1 VLSGLRIRTP
11 IVAALFVGVVVIEAL
26 EPFRFSS
33 ATHPFGWIPFLGFMR
48 GSAEVNVRSL
58 LEKAFT
64 YGSLIWLIARAGY
77 ELVIAASLS
86 AGLVLCLRLSQ
97 VFLPGRSAEIT
108 DAIMVLIFAGVM
120 KLMGEHPARPPAG
133 RRDLPERASA
143 TKTSSWHS
151 FLRRWYESLTC
162 HDPVQPVD
170 MIFVVAGRMERKR
183 YGLELFRAGQSP
195 RLVLSVGRFEV
206 SKISDLDPAASDA
219 LIRLRERTSPA
230 KRHFFVQM
238 DATGTQIERVPL
250 RRWSTYGEAL
260 GLRRFL
266 ENTNIRRVMVV
277 STDIH
282 LRRVALAY
290 TNVFRG
296 VPVDLCYCSVPAR
309 FGFPESD
316 GWWTRPGDRG
326 FVIKETLK
334 LAGYWM
340 ILSGPRWATPWLMR
354 LKRR

>member
-1 VLSGLRIRTP
+1 
-11 IVAALFVGVVVIEAL
+11 
-26 EPFRFSS
+26 
-33 ATHPFGWIPFLGFMR
+33 
-48 GSAEVNVRSL
+48 
-58 LEKAFT
+58 
-64 YGSLIWLIARAGY
+64 
-77 ELVIAASLS
+77 
-86 AGLVLCLRLSQ
+86 
-97 VFLPGRSAEIT
+97 
-108 DAIMVLIFAGVM
+108 
-120 KLMGEHPARPPAG
+120 
-133 RRDLPERASA
+133 
-143 TKTSSWHS
+143 
-151 FLRRWYESLTC
+151 
-162 HDPVQPVD
+162 
-170 MIFVVAGRMERKR
+170 VAGRMERKR